1 MKKIIQFHTME
12 EIEHFVY
19 LLNQYE
25 DINVD
30 MKYGKYVVDGKSY
43 LGVLALGLCKD
54 LVLVFD
60 KINEDLVSKLK
71 EKYDIKDFN
80 L

>member
-1 MKKIIQFHTME
+1 MKKIIQFHAME

-30 MKYGKYVVDGKSY
+30 VKYGKYVVDGKSY

-60 KINEDLVSKLK
+60 KTNEDLISKLK
-71 EKYDIKDFN
+71 EQYEIKDFN